1 MAGWLRWILIL
12 TLVWV
17 HYSMNEDTTILTFK
31 WQPLNRKIEDLPK
44 MFPVSANTLVS
55 PLDRDLTEVTLC
67 QRFKLES
74 LVSQIPFTV
83 MDSSDQMT
91 MTTLL
96 DFGLMG
102 NTGQFI
108 RLCSQVAMR
117 TWN

>member
-74 LVSQIPFTV
+74 LVFQIPFAII
-83 MDSSDQMT
+83 DSSDQMT
-91 MTTLL
+91 MKVV
-96 DFGLMG
+96 
-102 NTGQFI
+102 
-108 RLCSQVAMR
+108 RS
-117 TWN
+117 